1 MTYTYIH
8 KTQYY
13 ESDQMGVIHHS
24 NYIRWFEE
32 ARTAYMDDRG
42 YAYARLEH
50 EGIVSPVL
58 TVECEYKKM
67 IRFGDT
73 ARIVVELEKF
83 NGIKMVVS
91 YKVYLDS
98 TGELC
103 TVGKTSH
110 CFLNRDNKPV
120 SMKKSNPE
128 VYEAMLRS
136 R

>member
-1 MTYTYIH
+1 
-8 KTQYY
+8 
-13 ESDQMGVIHHS
+13 
-24 NYIRWFEE
+24 
-32 ARTAYMDDRG
+32 
-42 YAYARLEH
+42 
-50 EGIVSPVL
+50 
-58 TVECEYKKM
+58 M

-128 VYEAMLRS
+128 FYEAMLRS

>member
-1 MTYTYIH
+1 MSYTYIH

-120 SMKKSNPE
+120 SMKKRNPE
-128 VYEAMLRS
+128 FYEAMLRS

>member
-1 MTYTYIH
+1 
-8 KTQYY
+8 
-13 ESDQMGVIHHS
+13 MGVIHHS

-73 ARIVVELEKF
+73 ARIVVDLERF
-83 NGIKMVVS
+83 NGIKMVIS

-120 SMKKSNPE
+120 SMKKTNPE
-128 VYEAMLRS
+128 FYQKMLDKRS
-136 R
+136 QG

>member
-1 MTYTYIH
+1 MIYTYIH

-103 TVGKTSH
+103 TVGRTSH
-110 CFLNRDNKPV
+110 CFLDRDNKPV
-120 SMKKSNPE
+120 SMKKSNHE
-128 VYEAMLRS
+128 FYEAMLRS